1 MIRLSRRMKAVASMV
16 TAGYTLCD
24 VGTDHGYVPIALVQG
39 NIIPKAI
46 AVDINKG
53 PLARANEHIRA
64 NGLTEQITTRLS
76 NGLEAIHDGEVDSI
90 VIAGM
95 GGELVIH
102 ILTAGETVCRSA
114 KQLILQPQADEDMI
128 LEDGKYY
135 PMFRCVPCADN
146 SAWDNM
152 DETTVTVCDLYGPVL
167 IKNGNP
173 VLRKFL
179 VREHHKLA
187 AIMQQLRT
195 QEMSDSIMDRIEQIN
210 EMMAYNEAAYS
221 TMGAIRNAGI

>member
-1 MIRLSRRMKAVASMV
+1 MSKVREYVRN
-16 TAGYTLCD
+16 TGY
-24 VGTDHGYVPIALVQG
+24 
-39 NIIPKAI
+39 K
-46 AVDINKG
+46 
-53 PLARANEHIRA
+53 
-64 NGLTEQITTRLS
+64 
-76 NGLEAIHDGEVDSI
+76 I
-90 VIAGM
+90 V
-95 GGELVIH
+95 
-102 ILTAGETVCRSA
+102 
-114 KQLILQPQADEDMI
+114 DEDMI

-187 AIMQQLRT
+187 GIMQQLRT

>member
-1 MIRLSRRMKAVASMV
+1 MQEYSVKVTLPDGQVMAVTASESDTLEAVADRFKD
-16 TAGYTLCD
+16 Y
-24 VGTDHGYVPIALVQG
+24 Y
-39 NIIPKAI
+39 
-46 AVDINKG
+46 
-53 PLARANEHIRA
+53 
-64 NGLTEQITTRLS
+64 
-76 NGLEAIHDGEVDSI
+76 
-90 VIAGM
+90 
-95 GGELVIH
+95 
-102 ILTAGETVCRSA
+102 
-114 KQLILQPQADEDMI
+114 EDMI